1 MLRAM
6 SPACSRILTAS
17 LLTISLTPEQ
27 KAATMLAVGVASAA
41 DRAVD
46 LLAMPLPD
54 RPASL
59 AALSVEDQA
68 ATMLALPAGDRQAAL
83 AAMSPAILAALS
95 QARAT
100 AAAQTKA
107 EPSSDGGSDG
117 GSAALAGEEEQASAG
132 GRGWHLRREEP
143 DSLNRSRRVHQQ
155 HLDERTTASAT
166 QHSLTMVKVTSV
178 GNYTDTRIDPQGRC
192 DNHFNKQLEALDLQI
207 PAEWTDSAYEG
218 VLKRSAE
225 RMLDQSQPLM
235 GRGTVSV
242 LKGRC
247 KVNPSDMIFVMDA
260 GRMVEHGTHADLIKH
275 EVQLDSAGGIVSG
288 YYRIVAGFT
297 A

>member
-1 MLRAM
+1 MHPVDSIGWAAH
-6 SPACSRILTAS
+6 SGALT
-17 LLTISLTPEQ
+17 
-27 KAATMLAVGVASAA
+27 
-41 DRAVD
+41 
-46 LLAMPLPD
+46 
-54 RPASL
+54 
-59 AALSVEDQA
+59 
-68 ATMLALPAGDRQAAL
+68 
-83 AAMSPAILAALS
+83 
-95 QARAT
+95 
-100 AAAQTKA
+100 
-107 EPSSDGGSDG
+107 
-117 GSAALAGEEEQASAG
+117 
-132 GRGWHLRREEP
+132 
-143 DSLNRSRRVHQQ
+143 
-155 HLDERTTASAT
+155 
-166 QHSLTMVKVTSV
+166 
-178 GNYTDTRIDPQGRC
+178 
-192 DNHFNKQLEALDLQI
+192 
-207 PAEWTDSAYEG
+207 G